1 MVLPSGIVSTEWPSI
16 GAKCSAMGIE
26 FDTWQ
31 ADLIRGALAKRAD
44 GKYAATVGG
53 VVWSL
58 PRQVGKTFTVGAMLF
73 ALCIEHPGLLI
84 LWTAHHTRTTGET
97 FRAMQGMAKRPRIA
111 PFVEAVYRGSG
122 TEAVVFNNGSR
133 ILFGARDQGFG
144 LGFAAVDGIVFDEAQ
159 RLADRTRQDM
169 VPATNRASNP
179 AGALLL
185 YIGTPPRPDDQ
196 GEAFAALRTEAL
208 EGKSEDT
215 FYVELAADRDADLD
229 DREQWAKANPSYPHH
244 TPVESMLRM
253 RKHLGTD
260 EAWSR
265 EALGIW
271 DAVRAAGVIPPES
284 WQAATD
290 PESVPVGAFAL
301 GVEVGPDLA
310 WASVALAGRRED
322 GAWHVALEA
331 DQHTHG
337 KGVAWLVPYVSALVD
352 ANPQLRTVVVD
363 VGGPIKALTEERNG
377 SWTLSGSKVRVQPIR
392 VADLGA
398 TCANLLSG
406 VVTHDV
412 RHIDQP
418 QLSAAALSAGKRAL
432 GDTGMWVWSR
442 RSATSDITPIQA
454 STLALHGAQTT
465 KATRPRASA
474 DSDGSVTVL

>member
-1 MVLPSGIVSTEWPSI
+1 MRSDYPLPSHQE
-16 GAKCSAMGIE
+16 
-26 FDTWQ
+26 
-31 ADLIRGALAKRAD
+31 
-44 GKYAATVGG
+44 
-53 VVWSL
+53 
-58 PRQVGKTFTVGAMLF
+58 
-73 ALCIEHPGLLI
+73 
-84 LWTAHHTRTTGET
+84 
-97 FRAMQGMAKRPRIA
+97 
-111 PFVEAVYRGSG
+111 
-122 TEAVVFNNGSR
+122 
-133 ILFGARDQGFG
+133 
-144 LGFAAVDGIVFDEAQ
+144 
-159 RLADRTRQDM
+159 
-169 VPATNRASNP
+169 
-179 AGALLL
+179 ALLSTSSASPL
-185 YIGTPPRPDDQ
+185 RNPQWIYTGTPPGPKAV
-196 GEAFAALRTEAL
+196 GEVFTRIRTEILDGRPTRKAWH
-208 EGKSEDT
+208 EWSCEPN
-215 FYVELAADRDADLD
+215 ADAD
-229 DREQWAKANPSYPHH
+229 DREAWRMSNPGLESGRLQVAVIEGERANLS
-244 TPVESMLRM
+244 ESGFKRE
-253 RKHLGTD
+253 RLGMWTQ
-260 EAWSR
+260 ESQ
-265 EALGIW
+265 
-271 DAVRAAGVIPPES
+271 AGVIPPES

-290 PESVPVGAFAL
+290 PGSVPVGAFAL

-474 DSDGSVTVL
+474 DNDGSVTVL